1 MKKLALGVVGAIV
14 LLAIGMVVLS
24 ESGEVVVIRTSGA
37 TGTVETRIWVVDT
50 AEGLLVRGSEGKAWV
65 EAARRATRVELE
77 RDGVW
82 RRYAVVDLPGPA
94 AQQRVN
100 ALMRDKYGMADLVIG
115 WLRDYDRVT
124 PLLLMQVAAPS
135 DQSANVQPM
144 NVRATSRSRIATG
157 YSTPPGGSSA
167 RSSATRASV
176 IRTRQSSSMSPAPVP
191 GSARS
196 RSQRQWVSR

>member
-1 MKKLALGVVGAIV
+1 MKKLALGLVGAIA
-14 LLAIGMVVLS
+14 LLAIGMAVLS

-65 EAARRATRVELE
+65 DGARRATRVELE

-82 RRYAVVDLPGPA
+82 HTVAVVELPGPA
-94 AQQRVN
+94 AQRRVN
-100 ALMRDKYGMADLVIG
+100 ALMREKYGMADLVIG

-135 DQSANVQPM
+135 DQSGNL
-144 NVRATSRSRIATG
+144 
-157 YSTPPGGSSA
+157 
-167 RSSATRASV
+167 
-176 IRTRQSSSMSPAPVP
+176 
-191 GSARS
+191 
-196 RSQRQWVSR
+196 